1 MAKNVLCMVT
11 NPMHDRDRD
20 TNPFYRDVVV
30 DDEAIARLPV
40 DTTVERELAVL
51 EDDEVPPAGDRV
63 GAASEEIVGPELV
76 VKYPKGHHV
85 SFGEA

>member
-20 TNPFYRDVVV
+20 TKPYYRDVVV
-30 DDEAIARLPV
+30 
-40 DTTVERELAVL
+40 
-51 EDDEVPPAGDRV
+51 DDEVPPAGDRV